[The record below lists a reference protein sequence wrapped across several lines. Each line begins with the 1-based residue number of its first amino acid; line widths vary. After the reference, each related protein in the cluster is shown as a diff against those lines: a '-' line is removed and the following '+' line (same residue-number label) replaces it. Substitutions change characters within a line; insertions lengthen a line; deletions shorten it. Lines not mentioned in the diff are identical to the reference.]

1 MRSCGPLMTSVPR
14 ASSPK
19 ASIQRPGEGS
29 GQPLLNSAWDIERAP
44 MGQACRALSVTSSF
58 RQTRTRLGS
67 ASASTSRPCRSAS
80 TPALQGLVGQSIQG
94 NCVLQVTDLVG
105 QNIGKLNAWTLELSY
120 NGGDLR
126 TGTGDSPN
134 NRPPAPQRAEK
145 RPRGRKSPRD

>member
-1 MRSCGPLMTSVPR
+1 MAP
-14 ASSPK
+14 
-19 ASIQRPGEGS
+19 S
-29 GQPLLNSAWDIERAP
+29 GQ
-44 MGQACRALSVTSSF
+44 QAVLHNQSGGS
-58 RQTRTRLGS
+58 QDNLIRTYD
-67 ASASTSRPCRSAS
+67 SAS

-94 NCVLQVTDLVG
+94 NWVLRVTDLVG

-134 NRPPAPQRAEK
+134 NRPPAPQRAGK